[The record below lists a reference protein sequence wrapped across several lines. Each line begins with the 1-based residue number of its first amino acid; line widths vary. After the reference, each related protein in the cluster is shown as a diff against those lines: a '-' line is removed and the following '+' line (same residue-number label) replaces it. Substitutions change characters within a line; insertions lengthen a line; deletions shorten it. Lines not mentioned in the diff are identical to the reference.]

1 MKTLGIY
8 AAITALLLLALTL
21 GYFAMDW
28 RSPDFA
34 GYRTVALVV
43 AVAVALL
50 IVLVAVAAFRRG
62 RAGRWHPGASGL
74 AVLAGVIAMAALGQ
88 VIVAEGRFHWMRY
101 AVLNSDPEK
110 LEALGRHF
118 IVGYRDREQV
128 SALGRRKAVAG
139 FFITRH
145 NVEGMDESAI
155 RQEIRWLRYSLPNP
169 DARPVWIATDQEGGG
184 VSRLSPPLPQQ
195 PALGRVLEERAPG
208 STTESTSL
216 AYGRRQGEGLA
227 SLGVNLNLSPVVDID
242 HQVENPADQFTRI
255 STRAL
260 SDDPAV
266 VTEAAGAYCQ
276 GLAAFGVQCTL
287 KHFPGIGRVF
297 HDTHVE
303 RAVLSESPD
312 QLRQSDWLPFRR
324 LAGSEPPPWIMLS
337 HVILAQVDPDRPVST
352 SAPVVQRV
360 LRDQWGFQGVLIT
373 DDFCMRVV
381 HDAPGGVGQATVD
394 ALNAGVDIILVSF
407 DPDQFYPAMYAL
419 LQAEREGTLDR
430 EALRRSKQRLRAS
443 GSLDGQDGQ
452 SVFPPATP
460 EAIPPSR

>member
-28 RSPDFA
+28 RSPNFA

>member
-8 AAITALLLLALTL
+8 VATTALLLLALAL

-34 GYRTVALVV
+34 GYRRVALVV

-50 IVLVAVAAFRRG
+50 IVLAAVVAFLRG
-62 RAGRWHPGASGL
+62 RTGRWHRGASGL
-74 AVLAGVIAMAALGQ
+74 ALLAGVIAAAALGQ
-88 VIVAEGRFHWMRY
+88 VIVMEGRFQWMRY
-101 AVLNSDPEK
+101 TVLNSDPAT
-110 LEALGRHF
+110 LEALGQHF
-118 IVGYRDREQV
+118 IVGYRNREEV
-128 SALGRRKAVAG
+128 SVLGQRKAVAG
-139 FFITRH
+139 FFITHH
-145 NVEGMDESAI
+145 NVGGMDESAI
-155 RQEIRWLRYSLPNP
+155 RQEIHWLRSTLPAQ
-169 DARPVWIATDQEGGG
+169 DAHPMWIATDQEGGG
-184 VSRLSPPLPQQ
+184 VSRLSPPLPRQ
-195 PALGRVLEERAPG
+195 PALGRVLEEQAPG
-208 STTESTSL
+208 STIESASL

-242 HQVENPADQFTRI
+242 HQVDNPADRFTRI

-312 QLRQSDWLPFRR
+312 QLRESDWLPFLR
-324 LAGSEPPPWIMLS
+324 LAGSGPPPWIMLS

-352 SAPVVQRV
+352 STPVVQGL
-360 LRDQWGFQGVLIT
+360 LRDQWSFQGVLIT
-373 DDFCMRVV
+373 DDFCMRAI

-394 ALNAGVDIILVSF
+394 ALNAGVDIILISF
-407 DPDQFYPAMYAL
+407 DPDQYYLAMYAL
-419 LQAEREGTLDR
+419 LQADREGKLDWDV
-430 EALRRSKQRLRAS
+430 LRRSKQRLMSS
-443 GSLDGQDGQ
+443 GSLEG
-452 SVFPPATP
+452 
-460 EAIPPSR
+460 